1 MKEGEGVRVIFR
13 LVCSVSEPAAASAAN
28 MWPIIRYD
36 ISCFKSF
43 LLSQNSLLVDLV
55 WVVLKKILRSL
66 LYLIYVDNARLSIA
80 TTTNVYLSANEMRY
94 SSANVKSYSFIRQFI
109 NWK

>member
-55 WVVLKKILRSL
+55 WDVLKK
-66 LYLIYVDNARLSIA
+66 
-80 TTTNVYLSANEMRY
+80 
-94 SSANVKSYSFIRQFI
+94 KSYALIMRDYQLHPRLMCI
-109 NWK
+109 